1 MNLLNRYIF
10 SQFMKNILMIMAGFI
25 SIYMLI
31 DFFEKI
37 DNFNEA
43 HKPMGLVVKFFLM
56 NIPFILDQLGPIC
69 ILLAGIVTL
78 GLLNHNNELIALKA
92 SGIPLTKIVA
102 PILGGGVF
110 FTLLFL
116 LMAQFVLPR
125 TISVT
130 NRIWN
135 EEVRNMVPLGIYR
148 NGRYYYRGG
157 DGFYSFARPDPNK
170 NIFVNFSYSDWNEE
184 KNLSRLVH
192 AKLAEW
198 KNNQWGLHYGQI
210 QELGE
215 DGDYTTR
222 IFKHKIFSFAE
233 EPKNF
238 FVPEYY
244 SRELSLVGLYQE
256 VQRSRDPESRVKSLA
271 EFYGRFSYILL
282 GLPLLIIGLPLLLV
296 SYRRWGRDLSVA
308 IPASCGLAFGC
319 WGIWGALQSLA
330 KAGYIHPLPA
340 AFTMHLL
347 IGLSGAFLLWR
358 ENR

>member
-1 MNLLNRYIF
+1 
-10 SQFMKNILMIMAGFI
+10 MKNMLVIMAGFI

-37 DNFNEA
+37 DNFSEA
-43 HKPMGLVVKFFLM
+43 HKPLGMVVHFFLM
-56 NIPFILDQLGPIC
+56 NIPFIIDQLGPIC

-92 SGIPLTKIVA
+92 CGIQLLKIVR
-102 PILGGGVF
+102 PIIGGGIF
-110 FTLLFL
+110 FTVAFL
-116 LMAQFVLPR
+116 LLAQFVLPG

-148 NGRYYYRGG
+148 NGRYYYRGE
-157 DGFYSFARPDPNK
+157 DGFYSFARPDPAK
-170 NIFVNFSYSDWNEE
+170 DLFLNFSHSDWDESHRL
-184 KNLSRLVH
+184 KRLVH
-192 AKLAEW
+192 ANLAEW
-198 KNNQWGLHYGQI
+198 KNSQWGLHYGQI
-210 QELGE
+210 QELAE
-215 DGDYTTR
+215 DGSYR
-222 IFKHKIFSFAE
+222 ISVFEHKIFSFAE
-233 EPKNF
+233 EPENF

-244 SRELSLVGLYQE
+244 SRELSLTGLYRE
-256 VQRSRDPESRVKSLA
+256 VKRSRDPDGRTKSLA
-271 EFYGRFSYILL
+271 EFYGRLSYILL
-282 GLPLLIIGLPLLLV
+282 GMPLLIIGLPLLLA

-340 AFTMHLL
+340 AFSMHLL
-347 IGLSGAFLLWR
+347 IGLGGAVLLLR